1 MLKELAE
8 NPHHYKIS
16 AFFNFLQD
24 KKKDRPRWWHTGNG
38 QAKQT
43 PFEVNVSTS
52 IEHYI
57 TLGLALLY
65 PFSTK
70 GQVI

>member
-1 MLKELAE
+1 MIGVSMPSTTSTSIQHK
-8 NPHHYKIS
+8 
-16 AFFNFLQD
+16 Q
-24 KKKDRPRWWHTGNG
+24 KKDRPRWWHTGSG

-57 TLGLALLY
+57 TLGLALPY
-65 PFSTK
+65 PFSLK

>member
-1 MLKELAE
+1 MINQCFSLKQ
-8 NPHHYKIS
+8 ITTDR
-16 AFFNFLQD
+16 Q
-24 KKKDRPRWWHTGNG
+24 KKDRPRWWHTGSG

-57 TLGLALLY
+57 TLGLALPY

>member
-1 MLKELAE
+1 MLKEPAE
-8 NPHHYKIS
+8 NPHYYKIS

-24 KKKDRPRWWHTGNG
+24 KKDRPRWWHTGSG

>member
-1 MLKELAE
+1 MLKEPAE
-8 NPHHYKIS
+8 TLHYYKIS

-24 KKKDRPRWWHTGNG
+24 KKKDRPRWWHTGSG